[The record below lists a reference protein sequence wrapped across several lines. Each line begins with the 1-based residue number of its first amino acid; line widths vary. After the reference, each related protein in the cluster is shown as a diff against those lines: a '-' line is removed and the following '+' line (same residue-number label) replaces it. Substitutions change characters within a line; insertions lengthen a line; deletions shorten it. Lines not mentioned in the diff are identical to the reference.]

1 MRDHERGGLRPTR
14 RQMLRGGLGG
24 AALLAMPQFLAGC
37 GDGGGGGSAGGGPTT
52 VTFASNGGALQKAQE
67 QAYLNPYMRAN
78 PGIKIV
84 QDVGS
89 TDYARIEAMVKS
101 GLVTWDLVDVGGDFG
116 TGDQEALL
124 EPLDCGLIDCLAG
137 EGGTKYRVPL
147 HRYASVMGYRTDKT
161 PDPPKTWA
169 EWFDLDAYPGK
180 RAFFRVSGPTGIY
193 ESALLAD
200 GVSIDKLFPLD
211 VDRAFRKLDTIKSS
225 LIWAPSPTDTVRLLA
240 DGEVTL
246 ASVFSSQAYAMA
258 QDGAKIGVVWN
269 EYGLGSDY
277 LVIPKGA
284 KNKDAAMALAAYMT
298 GAERNAQLSNIYP
311 VAPGHP
317 DARPD
322 ESASTYDFLPSGKG
336 GTSFAYDS
344 RYYADNQKMLA
355 RRLNEWLK
363 R

>member
-1 MRDHERGGLRPTR
+1 MRDHGRGGYRPTR
-14 RQMLRGGLGG
+14 RQLLRGGLGG
-24 AALLAMPQFLAGC
+24 AALLGAPQLLAAC
-37 GDGGGGGSAGGGPTT
+37 GDPGKGAGGKAAR

-67 QAYLNPYMRAN
+67 KAYLTPYMKAN
-78 PGIKIV
+78 PQVKIV

-101 GLVTWDLVDVGGDFG
+101 GNVTWDLVDVGGDFG
-116 TGDQEALL
+116 TGEQEALL
-124 EPLDCGLIDCLAG
+124 EPLDCNLIACTAG
-137 EGGTKYRVPL
+137 EGGSRYRVPL

-161 PDPPKTWA
+161 PNPPKTWA

-200 GVSIDKLFPLD
+200 GVPIDKLFPLD
-211 VDRAFRKLDTIKSS
+211 VDRAFRKLDTIRSS

-246 ASVFSSQAYAMA
+246 ASVFSSQAHALA

-284 KNKDAAMALAAYMT
+284 KNKDAAMKLAAYMT
-298 GAERNAQLSNIYP
+298 SAQNNAQLSNIYP

-317 DARPD
+317 NAKPD
-322 ESASTYDFLPSGKG
+322 PSAPTYGFLPSGKG

-363 R
+363 K